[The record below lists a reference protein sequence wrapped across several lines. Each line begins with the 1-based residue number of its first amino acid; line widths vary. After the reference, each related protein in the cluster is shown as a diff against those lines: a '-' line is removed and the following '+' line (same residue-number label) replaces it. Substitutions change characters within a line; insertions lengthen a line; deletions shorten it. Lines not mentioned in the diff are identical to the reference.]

1 MAFTLDGALWCA
13 ALTLRT
19 LVATQ
24 GEKGL
29 CITLADLGG
38 APGMRAPLRVQI
50 LSFLCSFREQN

>member
-29 CITLADLGG
+29 CINDEDNLKRT
-38 APGMRAPLRVQI
+38 I
-50 LSFLCSFREQN
+50 LFTQMVPKWKKL